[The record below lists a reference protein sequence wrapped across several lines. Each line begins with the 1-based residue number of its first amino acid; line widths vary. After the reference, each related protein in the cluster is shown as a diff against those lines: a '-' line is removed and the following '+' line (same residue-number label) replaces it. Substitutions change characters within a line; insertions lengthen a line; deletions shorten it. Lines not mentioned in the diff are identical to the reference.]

1 MMRSFDEIFAISAQR
16 HGGTQAVEDKLARPL
31 PVEEIAKIPDD
42 RWLSG
47 MARAIFQAGFN
58 WKVIANK
65 WPGFEEAFD
74 GFDIATCAYRL
85 PESHDAL
92 TQDTRIVRN
101 PTKIAAV
108 QANALFIDEVS
119 EAQGGL
125 GGWIA
130 GWPSDDYIG
139 LVEELGKRGSRLG
152 GATAQYFLR
161 SMGVDGFILSQ
172 DLTARLTAEGVIE
185 KAATSRKA
193 KVAVQDAFNAWSS
206 ESGRS
211 LTEISRVLALSI

>member
-1 MMRSFDEIFAISAQR
+1 MRSFDEIIAISADR
-16 HGGTQAVEDKLARPL
+16 HGGAQAVEDKLSRPL
-31 PVEEIAKIPDD
+31 PLAEIAEIPDD
-42 RWLSG
+42 RWLAG
-47 MARAIFQAGFN
+47 MAHAIFQAGFN

-65 WPGFEEAFD
+65 WPEFEEAFD

-85 PESHDAL
+85 PESYDAL

-101 PTKIAAV
+101 PAKIGAV

-119 EAQGGL
+119 DAHGSFGR
-125 GGWIA
+125 WIA
-130 GWPSDDYIG
+130 DWPGDEYIG
-139 LVEELGKRGSRLG
+139 LVAELGKRGSRLG

-172 DLTARLTAEGVIE
+172 DVTARLIAEGVIE
-185 KAATSRKA
+185 KAATSRSAQK
-193 KVAVQDAFNAWSS
+193 AVQDAFNQWSS

>member
-1 MMRSFDEIFAISAQR
+1 VRSFEEIFEISAQR
-16 HGGTQAVEDKLARPL
+16 HGGAQAVEEKLAHPL
-31 PVEEIAKIPDD
+31 PMAEIAKIPDD

-74 GFDIATCAYRL
+74 GFDIAACAYRL

-92 TQDTRIVRN
+92 TQDARIVRN

-119 EAQGGL
+119 EAHGSFGR
-125 GGWIA
+125 WIA
-130 GWPSDDYIG
+130 DWTGDEYIG
-139 LVEELGKRGSRLG
+139 LVSELGKRGSRLG

-172 DLTARLTAEGVIE
+172 DVTARLIAEGVID
-185 KAATSRKA
+185 KAATSRSAQK
-193 KVAVQDAFNAWSS
+193 AVQDAFNQWSR